1 MTEVIFAISVTTRAF
16 HSWAARS
23 TWSLRYNFAA
33 VNFEISPLV
42 VIAFFV
48 PSRECEG
55 QSEVFRSV
63 VTYPLFFSICHKLR
77 RYVWRRCYEGQ
88 HGKQADILVSS
99 VFPILLE
106 TSLVS
111 SFSSTF
117 YQKHDFAPDC
127 LCLRVVCDRSKM
139 IGLPQSNFKLKSLIV
154 FNRMRLSS
162 GNVYI
167 GPYSP
172 VKWLRSGFI
181 GRWQEESVRTT
192 LVSHSPG
199 FAHRGMLSIKP
210 FHSKEDYIPGFS
222 LHQSRLYESG
232 IFSVSA
238 RPFRG
243 FTALRFCNTLDTDCW
258 RFPPT

>member
-1 MTEVIFAISVTTRAF
+1 MCSTRAF

-63 VTYPLFFSICHKLR
+63 VTCPLFFSICHKLR